1 MSSKLFG
8 NEKLVEVVRALAA
21 EAGVATTQLVARRTG
36 IDHSLARDVLRRL
49 AEAKVVTPLPRANSR
64 APQYYEVDKSNA
76 VWLNLL
82 SLANAIAETWSEK
95 RSSHRSDVS

>member
-21 EAGVATTQLVARRTG
+21 EAGVATAQLVARRAG

-49 AEAKVVTPLPRANSR
+49 AEAEVVTLLPRANSR
-64 APQYYEVDKSNA
+64 APQYYEVNNSNA
-76 VWLNLL
+76 VWSSLL
-82 SLANAIAETWSEK
+82 SLANAIAATWSDK
-95 RSSHRSDVS
+95 RSSRSSDVR